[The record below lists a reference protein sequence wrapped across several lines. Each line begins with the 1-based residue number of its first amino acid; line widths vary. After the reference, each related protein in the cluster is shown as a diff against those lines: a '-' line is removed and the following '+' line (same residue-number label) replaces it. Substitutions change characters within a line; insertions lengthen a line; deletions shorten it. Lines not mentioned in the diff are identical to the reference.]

1 MGAEYKI
8 LQNENLHRIQEILI
22 PQDSENDT
30 FTIPPSSSSSKS
42 SSIANTTSSTEFIPH
57 IFYTLYQIQKDP
69 NNSNNQLENKT
80 GLIRHRLRNCKNLIK
95 ENDDSIELLSKSTE
109 EWDQFINNR
118 ENELQIKKNVLLNIR
133 SKISEILT
141 KNDYV
146 RKEETEDGNGENHV
160 KIEDSTQDD
169 ENHAKIEDSTQ
180 DKENHTKM
188 EDSAQEEEN
197 KDNKF
202 TTGETNVNEELKHEE
217 ISGTNNENN
226 PKSEE
231 ASETVDE
238 NHIKLDSTT
247 NDNNSSAAVNDLPAN
262 TKPTQQPGTLTENDE
277 NELDDFDMEL

>member
-1 MGAEYKI
+1 MGTEYKF

-42 SSIANTTSSTEFIPH
+42 SSIANTKSSTEFIPH

-69 NNSNNQLENKT
+69 NNSNNQLENKP

-109 EWDQFINNR
+109 EWEQFISNR
-118 ENELQIKKNVLLNIR
+118 ENELQIKKNVLLNVR

-146 RKEETEDGNGENHV
+146 RKEETNDENSENHV

-169 ENHAKIEDSTQ
+169 EGHAKTEDSTQ
-180 DKENHTKM
+180 NG
-188 EDSAQEEEN
+188 EN
-197 KDNKF
+197 KDNEF
-202 TTGETNVNEELKHEE
+202 VIDETNVNEAMIPEE
-217 ISGTNNENN
+217 TSVTTNENN
-226 PKSEE
+226 LKAEE
-231 ASETVDE
+231 TSETV
-238 NHIKLDSTT
+238 NQNQIKLDTIT
-247 NDNNSSAAVNDLPAN
+247 NDNNNNSSAVNNLPVD
-262 TKPTQQPGTLTENDE
+262 TETTQQSSSLTENDE